1 MFTGIIE
8 EIGEVTAV
16 EPSGDGVRVTVRGPK
31 AVSDAGHGDSISVSG
46 VCLTVVGQGDDWF
59 TADVMKQTL
68 DMSTLDGVAPGRVV
82 NLERAMAAHGRLGGH
97 IVQGH
102 IDGTGEV
109 LEVRPGAEWQVL
121 RISLPAELAP
131 LVVDKG
137 SIAVDGVS
145 LTVSDASPAP
155 ASTVAE
161 PVQAWFE
168 VSLIPE
174 TLAATTLGARA
185 PGDRVNLET
194 DILARH
200 VQRLLSFPAP
210 AAPALREAAAPA
222 PAAGSADT
230 AFPADASAPTEGG
243 SE

>member
-1 MFTGIIE
+1 MFTGIVE

-16 EPSGDGVRVTVRGPK
+16 EASGDGVRLTIRAPK
-31 AVSDAGHGDSISVSG
+31 AVSDAAHGDSISVSG
-46 VCLTVVGQGDDWF
+46 VCLTVVDQGEDWF
-59 TADVMKQTL
+59 SADVMKQTL
-68 DMSTLDGVAPGRVV
+68 DMSTLAGVTPGRPV
-82 NLERAMAAHGRLGGH
+82 NLERATAAHGRLGGH

-109 LEVRPGAEWQVL
+109 LEVRPGEQWRVL
-121 RISLPAELAP
+121 RISLPAPLAP

-145 LTVSDASPAP
+145 LTVSAASA
-155 ASTVAE
+155 ASAAE
-161 PVQAWFE
+161 AWFE

-174 TLAATTLGARA
+174 TLVATTLGERS

-200 VQRLLSFPAP
+200 VQRLLDFAAL
-210 AAPALREAAAPA
+210 AAPALREGTLAPSAATAAPGLPAAAA
-222 PAAGSADT
+222 
-230 AFPADASAPTEGG
+230 APTEGG